1 MRELT
6 DRQKEVASFI
16 SKFIRNNNYAPS
28 VRDIA
33 EHFGFS
39 VKAAHDHLK
48 ALEAKNVIK
57 TTDGISRSIEIIGE
71 DYSPRAEMIDI
82 PVMGTIAAGLPLMSE
97 QNTEYLLNL
106 PTSMLPNNAHSTF
119 FALKVR
125 GDSMIEEGIFDGDI
139 AVLKKCETADSGDI
153 VAASVGEDEQGITL
167 KGYYPSNGNIEL
179 RPANSSM
186 GPIIT
191 RSCRVFGKLSL
202 IIRNY
207 A

>member
-6 DRQKEVASFI
+6 QRQKDVASFI
-16 SKFIRNNNYAPS
+16 SAFIKQNNYAPS

-33 EHFGFS
+33 DYFKFS

-48 ALEAKNVIK
+48 ALEAMQVIK
-57 TTDGISRSIEIIGE
+57 TTGGISRSIEVIGQE
-71 DYSPRAEMIDI
+71 FFPREELIQI
-82 PVMGTIAAGLPLMSE
+82 PVIGSIAAGKPLMSE
-97 QNTEYLLNL
+97 ENTEYMLNL
-106 PTSMLPNNAHSTF
+106 PATMLRNVRNTY

-125 GDSMIEEGIFDGDI
+125 GESMIEEGIYDGDI
-139 AVLKKCETADSGDI
+139 AIIKKCEVADTGEI
-153 VAASVGEDEQGITL
+153 VAATVGEDEGGITL
-167 KGYYPSNGNIEL
+167 KAYYPSNGYIEL

-191 RSCRVFGKLSL
+191 RSCKIHGKLHLL
-202 IIRNY
+202 IRTY

>member
-6 DRQKEVASFI
+6 ERQKEVASYI
-16 SKFIRNNNYAPS
+16 SIFIRKNNYAPS

-33 EHFGFS
+33 EHFQFS

-48 ALEAKNVIK
+48 ALEAKSVIK
-57 TTDGISRSIEIIGE
+57 TTEGISRSIEVIGE
-71 DYSPRAEMIDI
+71 DYSPRAEMLEI
-82 PVMGTIAAGLPLMSE
+82 PVIGTIAAGLPLMSE
-97 QNTEYLLNL
+97 QNTEYLLNI
-106 PTSMLPNNAHSTF
+106 PITMLPNPHFSY

-125 GDSMIEEGIFDGDI
+125 GESMIEAGIFDGDI
-139 AVLKKCETADSGDI
+139 AILKKCETANSGDI
-153 VAASVGEDEQGITL
+153 VAASVGEEEQGITL

-202 IIRNY
+202 LIRNF

>member
-6 DRQKEVASFI
+6 ERQKEVASFI
-16 SKFIRNNNYAPS
+16 SKFIRKNNYAPS

-33 EHFGFS
+33 EHFNFS

-57 TTDGISRSIEIIGE
+57 TTDGISRSIEILGE

-82 PVMGTIAAGLPLMSE
+82 PVIGTIAAGLPLMSE

-106 PTSMLPNNAHSTF
+106 PTSMLPNTHATY

-125 GDSMIEEGIFDGDI
+125 GESMIEIGIFDGDI
-139 AVLKKCETADSGDI
+139 AILKKCETANSGDI
-153 VAASVGEDEQGITL
+153 VAASVGEEEQGITL

-186 GPIIT
+186 GSIIT

-202 IIRNY
+202 LIRNY

>member
-1 MRELT
+1 MRKLT
-6 DRQKEVASFI
+6 ERQKEVASFI
-16 SKFIRNNNYAPS
+16 SAFIRDNNYAPS

-48 ALEAKNVIK
+48 ALEAKQVIK

-71 DYSPRAEMIDI
+71 DYSPRAEMLAI
-82 PVMGTIAAGLPLMSE
+82 PVIGTIAAGLPLLSE
-97 QNTEYLLNL
+97 QNTDFLLNI
-106 PTSMLPNNAHSTF
+106 PTTMLKNPHASY

-125 GDSMIEEGIFDGDI
+125 GESMIEAGIFDGDI
-139 AVLKKCETADSGDI
+139 AIMQQCETANSGDI
-153 VAASVGEDEQGITL
+153 VAAAVGEDQGITL

-186 GPIIT
+186 GAIIT
-191 RSCRVFGKLSL
+191 RSCRVFGKLAL
-202 IIRNY
+202 LMRDY

>member
-6 DRQKEVASFI
+6 ERQKEVASYI
-16 SKFIRNNNYAPS
+16 SIFIRKNNYAPS

-33 EHFGFS
+33 EHFHFS
-39 VKAAHDHLK
+39 VKAAHDHLR
-48 ALEAKNVIK
+48 ALEAKNVIR
-57 TTDGISRSIEIIGE
+57 TTEGISRSIEVIGE

-82 PVMGTIAAGLPLMSE
+82 PVIGTIAAGLPLMSE
-97 QNTEYLLNL
+97 QNTDYLLNI
-106 PTSMLPNNAHSTF
+106 PITMLPNPHSSY

-125 GDSMIEEGIFDGDI
+125 GESMIEAGIFDGDI
-139 AVLKKCETADSGDI
+139 AILKKCESANSGDI
-153 VAASVGEDEQGITL
+153 VAASVGEEEQGITL

-202 IIRNY
+202 LIRNF

>member
-6 DRQKEVASFI
+6 ERQKEVASFI
-16 SKFIRNNNYAPS
+16 SKFIQKKNYAPS

-33 EHFGFS
+33 EHFNFS

-82 PVMGTIAAGLPLMSE
+82 PVIGTIAAGLPLMSE

-106 PTSMLPNNAHSTF
+106 PISMLPNTHSTY

-125 GDSMIEEGIFDGDI
+125 GESMIEIGIFDGDI
-139 AVLKKCETADSGDI
+139 AILKKCETANSGDI

-186 GPIIT
+186 GSIIT

-202 IIRNY
+202 LIRNY